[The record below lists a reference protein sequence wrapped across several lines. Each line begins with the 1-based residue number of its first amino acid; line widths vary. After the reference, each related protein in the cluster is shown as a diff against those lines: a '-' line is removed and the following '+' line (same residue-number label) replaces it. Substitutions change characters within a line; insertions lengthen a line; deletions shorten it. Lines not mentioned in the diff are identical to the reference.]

1 MLNIIDEGIILE
13 ETSLSFEAKGVLNPA
28 CIKKD
33 NVVFPTGAI
42 IDKGR
47 LYIYYGAADKLIAS
61 KSVELDELIKEV
73 LSSKR

>member
-1 MLNIIDEGIILE
+1 MDLNNPI
-13 ETSLSFEAKGVLNPA
+13 SVLNRLKRPLFSPV
-28 CIKKD
+28 KEWEKVGNVD

>member
-1 MLNIIDEGIILE
+1 MLNIIEEGIILE

-47 LYIYYGAADKLIAS
+47 LYI
-61 KSVELDELIKEV
+61 
-73 LSSKR
+73 